1 MMFNISM
8 RASSDDALLFSS
20 VINQGI
26 DARLEA
32 FTQSRFHIENGR
44 LSIDIHYN
52 ELQILTRRLLEVET
66 DEADQWADDIVESAY
81 SVET

>member
-1 MMFNISM
+1 MSFEISARM
-8 RASSDDALLFSS
+8 GNEDALLFSK

-32 FTQSRFHIENGR
+32 FIDSRFSIKDSR
-44 LSIDIHYN
+44 LILVFHDS
-52 ELQILTRRLLEVET
+52 ELQILIRRLLEVET
-66 DEADQWADDIVESAY
+66 EDADMWADDIVESAY